1 MELINTL
8 GIDWRI
14 LLWQVVVFLVLLTV
28 LRKFAYGPI
37 LAVLN
42 ERQTKIA
49 RGLNDA
55 EAAAQA
61 RADAERTRQEIVVSA
76 QKESARIIAEAT
88 AVSET
93 QRAES
98 VLRTRAEVERLLRE
112 GAQRLEQERGA
123 MMAGAEAELGG
134 VLKLSLEKVLG
145 RVITEKDHERLL
157 AEALAA
163 AKNGSV

>member
-14 LLWQVVVFLVLLTV
+14 LLWQAAVFLVLLGV

-37 LAVLN
+37 LAALTARR
-42 ERQTKIA
+42 EKIA
-49 RGLNDA
+49 VGLADA

-61 RADAERTRQEIVVSA
+61 KAEAERTRQEIVAAA
-76 QKESARIIAEAT
+76 QKEAGRIIADAAAASEA
-88 AVSET
+88 

-98 VLRTRAEVERLLRE
+98 LLRTRAEVERLLRE
-112 GAQRLEQERGA
+112 GDQRLAQERAA

-134 VLKLSLEKVLG
+134 VVKTSLEKVLG
-145 RVITEKDHERLL
+145 RLVTEKDHERLL
-157 AEALAA
+157 ADALAA
-163 AKNGSV
+163 AKKGGL

>member
-14 LLWQVVVFLVLLTV
+14 LLWQVVVFLVLLGV

-37 LAVLN
+37 LAALN
-42 ERQTKIA
+42 ARREKIA
-49 RGLNDA
+49 VGLADA

-61 RADAERTRQEIVVSA
+61 KTAAERTRQEIVAAA
-76 QKESARIIAEAT
+76 QQEAARIVAAAAT
-88 AVSET
+88 ASEA

-98 VLRTRAEVERLLRE
+98 LLRTRAEVERLLRE
-112 GAQRLEQERGA
+112 GAQQLAQERGA
-123 MMAGAEAELGG
+123 MMAGAESELGG

-145 RVITEKDHERLL
+145 RIVTEKDHERLL
-157 AEALAA
+157 ADALAA
-163 AKNGSV
+163 AKSGSL

>member
-14 LLWQVVVFLVLLTV
+14 LLWQVVVFLVLLIV

-49 RGLNDA
+49 RGLNDV
-55 EAAAQA
+55 EAAAQV
-61 RADAERTRQEIVVSA
+61 RADAECMRQEIVVSA
-76 QKESARIIAEAT
+76 QKESARIIADA
-88 AVSET
+88 AAISDAK
-93 QRAES
+93 RAES
-98 VLRTRAEVERLLRE
+98 LLRTRAEVERLLRE
-112 GAQRLEQERGA
+112 GAQRLEQERGV

-145 RVITEKDHERLL
+145 RVVTEKDHERLL
-157 AEALAA
+157 ADALAA
-163 AKNGSV
+163 AKKGGI